1 MGEGSVPAVYGGPDF
16 RRLLRDVE
24 DRYSGAFDELGP
36 GALQDF
42 EHLMDCVDAFLDLLA
57 DPKTDFRVK
66 LTRYGKTMESSS
78 SAVST
83 LNGLEAR

>member
-24 DRYSGAFDELGP
+24 DQYSGAFDELGL
-36 GALQDF
+36 GTIQDF
-42 EHLMDCVDAFLDLLA
+42 KHMIDCIDAFLDLLA
-57 DPKTDFRVK
+57 DSKTDFWAK

-83 LNGLEAR
+83 RDGWAIR